1 MDSRGYAGMKI
12 EIPGYKTLEL
22 KYLVLDYN
30 GTIAQD
36 GNIPESVKERLRSLA
51 QELEIYVLT
60 ADTHG
65 TAKQMCEG
73 LPVKIM
79 TFPSDSAM
87 YEKQRILSE
96 LGEEQ
101 CVAIGNGRND
111 ILMCQAA
118 QLSVAIVG
126 IEGACSRLISE
137 TDVCVTSIEDG
148 LDLLLLPKRLIA
160 TLRG

>member
-1 MDSRGYAGMKI
+1 MRI

-30 GTIAQD
+30 GTIAID
-36 GNIPESVKERLRSLA
+36 GSISESVKERLKNLA
-51 QELEIYVLT
+51 KEFEIYVLT

-65 TAKQMCEG
+65 TARQMCEG
-73 LPVKIM
+73 LPVQIM

-87 YEKQRILSE
+87 YEKQRILRE
-96 LGEEQ
+96 LGKEH

-111 ILMCQAA
+111 ILMCEEAE
-118 QLSVAIVG
+118 LSISIVG
-126 IEGACSRLISE
+126 VEGACSKLIPA
-137 TDVCVTSIEDG
+137 TDVCVTSIAEA
-148 LDLLLLPKRLIA
+148 LDLLLKPKRLIA

>member
-1 MDSRGYAGMKI
+1 MDDRGYAGMRI
-12 EIPGYKTLEL
+12 EIPGYKVLEL
-22 KYLVLDYN
+22 KYLLLDYN
-30 GTIAQD
+30 GTIALD
-36 GNIPESVKERLRSLA
+36 GAISETVKKRLEQLS

-79 TFPSDSAM
+79 TFPSDRAM
-87 YEKQRILSE
+87 HEKVRILYE
-96 LGEEQ
+96 LGAERS
-101 CVAIGNGRND
+101 VAMGNGRND

-118 QLSVAIVG
+118 ELSVAIVG
-126 IEGACSRLISE
+126 QEGACSKLIGE
-137 TDVCVTSIEDG
+137 TDVSVTSIEDG

>member
-1 MDSRGYAGMKI
+1 MKI

>member
-1 MDSRGYAGMKI
+1 MRI

-30 GTIAQD
+30 GTIAVD
-36 GNIPESVKERLRSLA
+36 GSIPESVKERLRCLA
-51 QELEIYVLT
+51 NELEIYVLT

-73 LPVKIM
+73 LPVQIM
-79 TFPSDSAM
+79 TFPSDAAM
-87 YEKQRILSE
+87 HEKLRILRE
-96 LGEEQ
+96 LGKVH

-111 ILMCQAA
+111 ILMCEEAE
-118 QLSVAIVG
+118 LSIAIVG
-126 IEGACSRLISE
+126 TEGACSKLIPA
-137 TDVCVTSIEDG
+137 TDVCVTSIVDA
-148 LDLLLLPKRLIA
+148 LDLLRLPKRLIA